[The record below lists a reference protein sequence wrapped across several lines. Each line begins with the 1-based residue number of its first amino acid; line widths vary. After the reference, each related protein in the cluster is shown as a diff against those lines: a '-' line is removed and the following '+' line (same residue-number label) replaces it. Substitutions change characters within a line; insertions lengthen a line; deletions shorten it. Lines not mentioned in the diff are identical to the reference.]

1 MGCMSSRLSTL
12 LTLRTT
18 GILPQKEGGKQVIAV
33 IFEAAYH
40 VSAVG
45 IVVILTIFTL
55 CQYIENIHLANEGDV
70 DDE

>member
-1 MGCMSSRLSTL
+1 MFY
-12 LTLRTT
+12 
-18 GILPQKEGGKQVIAV
+18 KEKKGGKQVIAV

-45 IVVILTIFTL
+45 IVVILSIFTL
-55 CQYIENIHLANEGDV
+55 CQYIENIRLASESD

>member
-1 MGCMSSRLSTL
+1 M
-12 LTLRTT
+12 
-18 GILPQKEGGKQVIAV
+18 PQKEGEKQVIAV

-45 IVVILTIFTL
+45 IVVILSIFTL
-55 CQYIENIHLANEGDV
+55 CQYIENIRLAGEGD

>member
-1 MGCMSSRLSTL
+1 MDTL
-12 LTLRTT
+12 
-18 GILPQKEGGKQVIAV
+18 PKKEGGKQVIAV

-45 IVVILTIFTL
+45 IVVILSFFTL
-55 CQYIENIHLANEGDV
+55 CQYIENIRLASESD

>member
-1 MGCMSSRLSTL
+1 M
-12 LTLRTT
+12 
-18 GILPQKEGGKQVIAV
+18 IAV

-55 CQYIENIHLANEGDV
+55 CQYIENIRLANEAD

>member
-1 MGCMSSRLSTL
+1 MQGVLIWRE
-12 LTLRTT
+12 R
-18 GILPQKEGGKQVIAV
+18 KGGKQVIAV

-40 VSAVG
+40 VSAIG

-55 CQYIENIHLANEGDV
+55 CQYIENIRLAGEGD

>member
-1 MGCMSSRLSTL
+1 MDTM
-12 LTLRTT
+12 
-18 GILPQKEGGKQVIAV
+18 PKKEGGKQVIAV

-45 IVVILTIFTL
+45 IVVILSIFTL
-55 CQYIENIHLANEGDV
+55 CQYIENIRLASDSD

>member
-1 MGCMSSRLSTL
+1 M
-12 LTLRTT
+12 
-18 GILPQKEGGKQVIAV
+18 IAV

-45 IVVILTIFTL
+45 IVIILAIFTL
-55 CQYIENIHLANEGDV
+55 CQYIENIRLASESD